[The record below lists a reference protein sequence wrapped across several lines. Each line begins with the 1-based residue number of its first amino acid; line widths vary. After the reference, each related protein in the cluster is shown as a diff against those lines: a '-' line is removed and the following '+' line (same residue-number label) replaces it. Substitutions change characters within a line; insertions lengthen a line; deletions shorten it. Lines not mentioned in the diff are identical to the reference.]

1 MSDTPPD
8 RPDDD
13 LPDWWKQLSA
23 DEQAALRRV
32 MGEDW
37 RPSRKEEVERAFDLT
52 RERIRQIEQRA
63 LKKLRGR
70 GGDDAK

>member
-1 MSDTPPD
+1 MSDTPPN

-13 LPDWWKQLSA
+13 VPEWWKRLNA
-23 DEQAALRRV
+23 EEQAFLRRI
-32 MGEDW
+32 MGKDW
-37 RPSRKEEVERAFDLT
+37 QPSRREEVERAFDLT

-70 GGDDAK
+70 GGDDNK

>member
-1 MSDTPPD
+1 MSDTPRNSPA
-8 RPDDD
+8 DD
-13 LPDWWKQLSA
+13 LPDWWKRLSA

-70 GGDDAK
+70 GGDDGK